1 MLYLYPYKTNSASA
15 KALREGLSQALGYHV
30 KMVLP
35 EGKFKPKRTDKV
47 INWGFSQI
55 PRWEWSEQN
64 DLNSPWSVF
73 KGANKLNSFWAFQN
87 EDVKTPRFTIERE
100 EAQEWLNQGS
110 KIVVRHTLT
119 QHSGLGIE
127 LVDSGQLPVAPL
139 YVEYKKKRDEF
150 RVHVFKGEVIDTQQ
164 KKKRTQANRPDTF
177 NTAIRNHSNGWVYC
191 RNNIEP
197 DIFRDALAILAVKA
211 IGLDFGAVDIIY
223 NAHEQQNY
231 VLEVNSAPGLEGETL
246 NKYIEAILK

>member
-1 MLYLYPYKTNSASA
+1 MLYLYPYKTSSSSATT
-15 KALREGLSQALGYHV
+15 LREGLSQTLGYHV

-35 EGKFKPKRTDKV
+35 DGKFKPKRTDQV
-47 INWGFSQI
+47 INWGCSKL
-55 PRWEWSEQN
+55 PNWEWSLLN
-64 DLNSPWSVF
+64 DLNPPPAVAC
-73 KGANKLNSFWAFQN
+73 GINKLSSFWAFQN
-87 EDVKTPRFTIERE
+87 YKLATPRFTIQKE
-100 EAQEWLNQGS
+100 EAQEWLNSGS

-127 LVDSGQLPVAPL
+127 LIESGELPNAPL
-139 YVEYKKKRDEF
+139 YVEYKKKRAEY
-150 RVHVFKGEVIDTQQ
+150 RVHVFKGEIIDTQQ
-164 KKKRTQANRPDTF
+164 KKKRNQANRPDTF

-191 RNNIEP
+191 RDNVES
-197 DIFRDALAILAVKA
+197 DIFRDTLAILAIEA

-223 NAHEQQNY
+223 NERENQNY